1 MGIPLT
7 FKKFW
12 KWFDT
17 IYVFKNNDDV
27 ALTYAD
33 IEICASEH
41 PKRLTLLS
49 LLEFLIIT
57 KECGVEFKNGDGCD
71 EFNDSDGVKKLYKK
85 YNNEVNFKK
94 QYTFLNITSD
104 PEAGEPISELDW
116 VDHCEL
122 DKEQLGAVFGEP
134 RHREGDTETTVEW
147 MFDCRVVEALN
158 AEPHHACNF
167 YIYDI
172 IDDDTKE
179 INMEIAWDKV
189 YRTANTAFVEYINS
203 AKHTIKEH
211 KSDIPSSSSSSAPVV
226 PVVPVKS
233 QSSSSKHTIKEYK
246 SDIPSSSSSSIQE
259 TPVVPVKS
267 QSSSSKHIEK
277 EYKKQST
284 SSIQETPVVPVKSHN
299 VSNET
304 PVSRKGKEQVRQ
316 IKSKRVEV
324 PYEYSDDIVSQLVRK
339 LSGLSDNGIS
349 ATYPADFEVPNAFD
363 TRNSIIRS
371 QYDEFDLDINEV
383 DTSFTLE

>member
-203 AKHTIKEH
+203 AKHTIKE
-211 KSDIPSSSSSSAPVV
+211 
-226 PVVPVKS
+226 
-233 QSSSSKHTIKEYK
+233 YK